1 MNIKFSCSESSQS
14 FLHQL
19 FSVIYMYINKYIDE
33 RNRNL
38 KLWNIISEYNI
49 FWGRWI
55 SGFVHYWP
63 INILVT
69 SCWVFLFV
77 CLFIY
82 LYFFGVGGKA
92 EEERGSQADSLLST
106 EPEVGLSLT
115 TLRSWSEL
123 KSGIGYLTDWA
134 TQVPQVFL
142 FYLKHSNSDVHCLKT
157 RSTSEK
163 YNWMIESSKYYEKHL
178 WKKNGSRLK
187 GD

>member
-77 CLFIY
+77 CLFVY
-82 LYFFGVGGKA
+82 LFIFFWSGWEGRGRERISSRFPA
-92 EEERGSQADSLLST
+92 EHRAWSGAQSHHPEIMIWVEIRNRILNWLSHPGAPSLLVLFKT
-106 EPEVGLSLT
+106 FKFWC
-115 TLRSWSEL
+115 TLLENEEYFRE
-123 KSGIGYLTDWA
+123 I
-134 TQVPQVFL
+134 
-142 FYLKHSNSDVHCLKT
+142 
-157 RSTSEK
+157 
-163 YNWMIESSKYYEKHL
+163 
-178 WKKNGSRLK
+178 
-187 GD
+187 